1 MKWTDKLPDADE
13 VTENYEFSYSSST
26 RLTAH
31 RAFETHSIQDV
42 LDNFLIFLQSS
53 GFSYAGE
60 ITLES
65 KDGTKTW
72 TT

>member
-13 VTENYEFSYSSST
+13 VTENYEFSYHSST
-26 RLTAH
+26 KLTVH

-53 GFSYAGE
+53 GFSYVGE

>member
-1 MKWTDKLPDADE
+1 MEWKDKQPDPDE
-13 VTENYEFSYSSST
+13 MTETYSFSYSSST